1 MFIEVFVVT
10 AMTRTAVVDGDGDD
24 TRQTGNGYGNST
36 AAAEWSFGASSQYFR
51 SRPINRLYWTSYDII
66 YYIIM
71 LLCAM
76 DSDSGAARALFIIAV
91 VVVVAY
97 TMSVLIELV
106 NCWARRKL
114 RCTYLYRHT
123 GTVLYYNMRTHK
135 LTLCSRV
142 SHIIIQYNNSNNMEM
157 SSLRA
162 CRRPCSP
169 PHRDPITGRLAHR
182 RRRRGEPET
191 WNGGENNNLVIVVS
205 HLL

>member
-1 MFIEVFVVT
+1 
-10 AMTRTAVVDGDGDD
+10 MTRAVVVDGDD
-24 TRQTGNGYGNST
+24 TRHTGNGYGNST

-66 YYIIM
+66 IYYIIM

-91 VVVVAY
+91 VVVAY

-106 NCWARRKL
+106 NWRKL
-114 RCTYLYRHT
+114 RCTYLYRRT
-123 GTVLYYNMRTHK
+123 GTVLYYNIRTHK
-135 LTLCSRV
+135 HTHTHTVLSR
-142 SHIIIQYNNSNNMEM
+142 IAYNNSIIIVIIWRCHLCVRVTDRV
-157 SSLRA
+157 LRLTVIPLPVA
-162 CRRPCSP
+162 
-169 PHRDPITGRLAHR
+169 LAQR

-191 WNGGENNNLVIVVS
+191 RNGGENNNLVIVVS